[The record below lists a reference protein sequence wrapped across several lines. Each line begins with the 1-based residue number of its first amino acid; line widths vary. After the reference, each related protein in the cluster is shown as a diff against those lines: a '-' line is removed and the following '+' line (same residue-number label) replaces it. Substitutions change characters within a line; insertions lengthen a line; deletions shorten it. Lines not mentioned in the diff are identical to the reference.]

1 LARREIYIASTDEL
15 AGKSIVTI
23 GLALKAKEQGR
34 KVGYFK
40 PIGLGSAV
48 SAEGEIVDQD
58 VITMKQILGLEHDI
72 NILCPVILGRDEF
85 LEEYQRADISKYF
98 AEIVES
104 HKKASE
110 DKDIVLIEGP
120 PSLSIGSFL
129 GSPVPRLVAE
139 FGAKILLV
147 SHLENDLVVDEVI
160 QVRDYCARWN
170 VLLLGV
176 VLNRIRKEKMAR
188 VERII
193 KPLLEANGIK
203 VLGLI
208 PENDVL
214 SSLTAKEVYEAIGG
228 EILTGKDGLDNV
240 IQTLLVGAMTTE
252 SAARYFRKAA
262 NELVITGG
270 DRTDI
275 VFAALEAGASAIVL
289 TGNLRPSVKILPRA
303 DDLRVPIILV
313 PYDTYTT
320 LRMIQKIVG
329 RIEPG
334 DKRRIDI
341 AKKIFD
347 EYVDWEQIL

>member
-1 LARREIYIASTDEL
+1 MAKQEIYIVSTNEL

-23 GLALKAKEQGR
+23 GLALKAKDQGR

-72 NILCPVILGRDEF
+72 KILCPVILGRDEF
-85 LEEYQRADISKYF
+85 LEEYQRADVSKYS

-110 DKDIVLIEGP
+110 DKDVVLIEGP
-120 PSLSIGSFL
+120 PNLSVGSFL
-129 GSPVPRLVAE
+129 GSPVPKLAIE

-147 SHLENDLVVDEVI
+147 SHLENDLIVDEVF
-160 QVRDYCARWN
+160 QVQDYCAKWH
-170 VLLLGV
+170 VSLFGV
-176 VLNRIRKEKMAR
+176 ILNRIPQEKTAR
-188 VERII
+188 VEKTV
-193 KPLLEANGIK
+193 KPLLEAMGIR

-208 PENDVL
+208 PENNML
-214 SSLTAKEVYEAIGG
+214 SSLTANEVHEAIGG
-228 EILTGKDGLDNV
+228 EILAGKDGLDNI

-262 NELVITGG
+262 SELVITGG

-329 RIEPG
+329 RIKPL

-341 AKKIFD
+341 AKKIFG
-347 EYVDWEQIL
+347 EHVDWEQIL

>member
-1 LARREIYIASTDEL
+1 LARQEIYIASTDEL

-48 SAEGEIVDQD
+48 SAEGEIIDQD
-58 VITMKQILGLEHDI
+58 VVIMKQILGLEHDV

-85 LEEYQRADISKYF
+85 LEEYQRADISKCLR
-98 AEIVES
+98 EIVES
-104 HKKASE
+104 HERASE
-110 DKDIVLIEGP
+110 NKDVVLIEGP
-120 PSLSIGSFL
+120 PNLSIGSFL
-129 GSPVPRLVAE
+129 GLPVPRLVVE
-139 FGAKILLV
+139 FGAKLLLV
-147 SHLENDLVVDEVI
+147 SHLENDLVADEAI
-160 QVRDYCARWN
+160 QVRDYCAKWN
-170 VLLLGV
+170 VSLLGV

-188 VERII
+188 VGRVV

-203 VLGLI
+203 VLGLV
-208 PENDVL
+208 PENGVL
-214 SSLTAKEVYEAIGG
+214 SSLTAGEVYEAIGG
-228 EILTGKDGLDNV
+228 EILAGKDGLDN
-240 IQTLLVGAMTTE
+240 IIETLLVGAMTTE

-329 RIEPG
+329 RIEPR

-347 EYVDWEQIL
+347 EHVDWKQIL

>member
-1 LARREIYIASTDEL
+1 LARQEIYIASTDEL

-48 SAEGEIVDQD
+48 SAEGEIVDPD
-58 VITMKQILGLEHDI
+58 VVTMKQILSLEHDI
-72 NILCPVILGRDEF
+72 RILCPVVLGRDEF
-85 LEEYQRADISKYF
+85 LEEYQRADVSRYF

-110 DKDIVLIEGP
+110 DKDVMLIEGP
-120 PSLSIGSFL
+120 PNLSIGSFL
-129 GSPVPRLVAE
+129 GSPVPKLVVE

-147 SHLENDLVVDEVI
+147 SHLESDLVVDEVI
-160 QVRDYCARWN
+160 QVRDYCAKWN
-170 VLLLGV
+170 VSLLGV
-176 VLNRIRKEKMAR
+176 VLNRIRKERMAR
-188 VERII
+188 VERVV

-208 PENDVL
+208 PENDML
-214 SSLTAKEVYEAIGG
+214 SSLTAEEVYEAIGG
-228 EILTGKDGLDNV
+228 EILAGKDGLDNI

-252 SAARYFRKAA
+252 SAAGYFRKAA
-262 NELVITGG
+262 SELVITGG

-303 DDLRVPIILV
+303 DDLRVPVILV

-320 LRMIQKIVG
+320 LQMIQKIVG
-329 RIEPG
+329 RIEPK
-334 DKRRIDI
+334 DERRINI
-341 AKKIFD
+341 AKKMFD
-347 EYVDWEQIL
+347 EYVNWEQIL